1 MVSMDIPSYFIAPME
16 KAWFYEI
23 IVMVKDKKICPIKDA
38 MSIKISFMHYR
49 NYITWT
55 RVKSAVDFEEFD
67 MVCFLWL
74 LFSFHYHC
82 QLFSSHFFTAR
93 ILNN

>member
-1 MVSMDIPSYFIAPME
+1 MVYGSNGYGSMASMEYTLIFIASME

-23 IVMVKDKKICPIKDA
+23 IVMVNDKKRCPIKDT

-55 RVKSAVDFEEFD
+55 RVK
-67 MVCFLWL
+67 
-74 LFSFHYHC
+74 
-82 QLFSSHFFTAR
+82 
-93 ILNN
+93 